1 MTFVQ
6 VKSPNLNVAAQLGW
20 CLAYV
25 QDAFGLGWSGD
36 YALDGWNRNTANH
49 ADRNIPSGVY
59 VPVWFDGYWTG
70 IRYGHVV
77 VYKDGICYS
86 SPWTADSASR
96 KVHDTLGS
104 IADVERIYRMTCLGW
119 SEDMNGQRVIKKK
132 EENIVIEESAPIFN
146 ASYYLSKNTDVKK
159 AGFTTKNAL
168 EHWKESG
175 IREGR
180 PSAPNFHVKEYL
192 ANYGDLRKAF
202 GVKGYAKAVQHYYIS
217 GINEGR
223 SGRTLTTSQKIVAEV
238 KALVNKPAV
247 E

>member
-1 MTFVQ
+1 MGFVQ
-6 VKSPNLNVAAQLGW
+6 VKQPNLNVLAELGM

-25 QDAFGLGWSGD
+25 QKAFGLGWTGD
-36 YALDGWNRNTANH
+36 YALDGWNRNKTNH

-70 IRYGHVV
+70 VRYGHVV

-86 SPWTADSASR
+86 SPWTQDSAAR
-96 KVHDTLGS
+96 NVHDTLGS
-104 IADVERIYRMTCLGW
+104 IADVERIYRMTYLGW

-132 EENIVIEESAPIFN
+132 EDQIVIEESAPVFN
-146 ASYYLSKNTDVKK
+146 AAYYLSKNADVKK
-159 AGFTTKNAL
+159 AGFTTKNAA
-168 EHWKESG
+168 EHWKASG

-192 ANYGDLRKAF
+192 ANYGDLRKSF
-202 GVKGYAKAVQHYYIS
+202 GAKGFAKAVQHYYMN

-223 SGRTLTTSQKIVAEV
+223 SGRTLTTSQKIVAEI
-238 KALVNKPAV
+238 KALVNKPAI